1 MKKLNYLIV
10 ILCLLLFANCK
21 LFLHTLVKVEG
32 ESTNAVINMKG
43 QPITI
48 VYTSTDLTKEFMISF
63 KNHLLDE
70 FKKKGIKAQLETT
83 KDKLPSSLY
92 LNLLVINENSRR
104 TGHLL
109 GAIYEFNGATIDVE
123 LKNMAHP
130 DKLGTEG
137 VVLGTNRVTVNHVY
151 KSDLTATA
159 TKAAYKLAKQ
169 LRLEN

>member
-10 ILCLLLFANCK
+10 ILCLLLFVNCK

-43 QPITI
+43 QPLTI

-70 FKKKGIKAQLETT
+70 FKKKGIQAQLETAN
-83 KDKLPSSLY
+83 DKLPSSLY

-109 GAIYEFNGATIDVE
+109 GAVYEFNGATIDVE
-123 LKNMAHP
+123 LKN
-130 DKLGTEG
+130 TEG
-137 VVLGTNRVTVNHVY
+137 GVLGTNRVTVNHVY

-159 TKAAYKLAKQ
+159 TKAAYELAKQ
-169 LRLEN
+169 LRLTN